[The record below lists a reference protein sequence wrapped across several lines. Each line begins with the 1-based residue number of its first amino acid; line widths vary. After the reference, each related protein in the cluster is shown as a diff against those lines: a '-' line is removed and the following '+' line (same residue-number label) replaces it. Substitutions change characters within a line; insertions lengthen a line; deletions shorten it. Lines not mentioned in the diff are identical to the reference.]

1 MMKTEN
7 TAVVMAEVVVK
18 IWRILSLFAKGI
30 AKRVYCIDE

>member
-18 IWRILSLFAKGI
+18 IWRILSLFAK
-30 AKRVYCIDE
+30 RVYCIDE